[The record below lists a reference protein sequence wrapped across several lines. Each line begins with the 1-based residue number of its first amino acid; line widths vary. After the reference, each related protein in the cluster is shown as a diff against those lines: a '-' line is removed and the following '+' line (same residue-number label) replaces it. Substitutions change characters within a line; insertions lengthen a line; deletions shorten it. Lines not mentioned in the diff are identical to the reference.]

1 MYPSFPLPLSLL
13 PSLSLS
19 LPPSFPLFL
28 SLSLPLLVHNLH
40 RELPLVRDK
49 GTIAGT
55 LPVELNDL
63 CFELTDEER
72 DAIGGRAQTSDTP
85 STDPRESG
93 GEGTSGGGQQVA
105 VSGLTNRSLLISS
118 RIVCSSVVS
127 SPFVYM
133 LVHALST
140 HPMCTCACKCK

>member
-1 MYPSFPLPLSLL
+1 MYPSFPLPLSL
-13 PSLSLS
+13 S
-19 LPPSFPLFL
+19 PSFPLFL
-28 SLSLPLLVHNLH
+28 SLPPSPSLPLLVHNLH

-55 LPVELNDL
+55 LSVELNDL

-72 DAIGGRAQTSDTP
+72 EAISGCAQTSDTP

-140 HPMCTCACKCK
+140 QRG